1 MGQSKPY
8 RALLIA
14 GPTAS
19 GKTALALTLADRFG
33 GAIINTDSM
42 QVYRDLSIITARPT
56 EEEMARAPHFL
67 FGTVDAALNYSV
79 ARWLSDAT
87 AAFATAEAQGQL
99 PIFVGGTGLYFRAL
113 TEGLSDI
120 PPVPEAVRAELR
132 AWAEGRDPAALHERL
147 AQRDPETAAHL
158 RPTDPQRILR
168 ALEVFEATGRSLRS
182 FHAERGGA
190 VLRPDEVLSI
200 FLAPD
205 RDLLRARIDARF
217 DGMMAAG
224 AAQEV
229 TRLAER
235 GLDPALPAMRAHGVP
250 GIIRALNGDISME
263 EAIEKGKADTR
274 AYSKRQHTW
283 FRHQA
288 PDFIW
293 VKPEKAEEV
302 VEAFFLEGAKTP

>member
-1 MGQSKPY
+1 M

-19 GKTALALTLADRFG
+19 GKTALALSLADQFG

-56 EEEMARAPHFL
+56 AEETAHAPHYL
-67 FGTVDAALNYSV
+67 FGTVDAAENYSV
-79 ARWLSDAT
+79 ARWLADAG
-87 AAFATAEAQGQL
+87 AALRSIEAEGRF

-113 TEGLSDI
+113 TQGLSDI

-132 AWAEGRDPAALHERL
+132 DWAERRPAEDIHARLAAL
-147 AQRDPETAAHL
+147 DPEAAATL
-158 RPTDPQRILR
+158 RPSDPQRNLR
-168 ALEVFEATGRSLRS
+168 ALEVFTATGRSLLS
-182 FHAERGGA
+182 FHAERTGA
-190 VLRPDEVLSI
+190 VLQSDEVLSI

-224 AAQEV
+224 ALEEV
-229 TRLAER
+229 EQLAVR

-250 GIIRALNGDISME
+250 GLIRALHGEISMG

-274 AYSKRQHTW
+274 AYAKRQHTW

-288 PDFIW
+288 PDFAW
-293 VKPEKAEEV
+293 VKPDEAEAWV
-302 VEAFFLEGAKTP
+302 AAKKSQIAKTP

>member
-56 EEEMARAPHFL
+56 AEEMARAPHFL

-79 ARWLSDAT
+79 ARWLADAG
-87 AAFATAEAQGQL
+87 EALKQIEGEGRL

-120 PPVPEAVRAELR
+120 PPVPDEIRAELR
-132 AWAEGRDPAALHERL
+132 AWAEGRDPAALHARL
-147 AQRDPETAAHL
+147 AERDPETAAHL

-168 ALEVFEATGRSLRS
+168 ALEVIEATGRSLRS
-182 FHAERGGA
+182 FHDERRGA
-190 VLRPDEVLSI
+190 VLKSEEVLSI

-205 RDLLRARIDARF
+205 RDVLRARIDARF
-217 DGMMAAG
+217 DGMIASG
-224 AAQEV
+224 TVEEV
-229 TRLAER
+229 TRLAAR

-250 GIIRALNGDISME
+250 GIIRALHGDVSME
-263 EAIEKGKADTR
+263 DAIEKGKADTR

-288 PDFIW
+288 PDFVW
-293 VKPEKAEEV
+293 VKPEEAEGWV
-302 VEAFFLEGAKTP
+302 RDKMGCG

>member
-19 GKTALALTLADRFG
+19 GKTALALSLADRFG
-33 GAIINTDSM
+33 GAIINTNSM

-56 EEEMARAPHFL
+56 EEEMARALHFL

-79 ARWLSDAT
+79 ARWLSDVTFAFE
-87 AAFATAEAQGQL
+87 AAESQGLL

-113 TEGLSDI
+113 TEGLSAI

-132 AWAEGRDPAALHERL
+132 AWAEGRDPAALHARL
-147 AQRDPETAAHL
+147 TERDPKTAAHL

-182 FHAERGGA
+182 FHEERRGA
-190 VLRPDEVLSI
+190 ALNSGEVLSL

-205 RDLLRARIDARF
+205 RELLRARIDTRF
-217 DGMMAAG
+217 DGMIAAG
-224 AAQEV
+224 AVQEV

-235 GLDPALPAMRAHGVP
+235 KLDPALPAMRAHGVP
-250 GIIRALNGDISME
+250 GITRALHGDISME

-274 AYSKRQHTW
+274 AYAKRQHTW

-293 VKPEKAEEV
+293 VRPEEAEVWVGERIG
-302 VEAFFLEGAKTP
+302 L

>member
-1 MGQSKPY
+1 M

-19 GKTALALTLADRFG
+19 GKTALALSLADQFG

-56 EEEMARAPHFL
+56 AEEMARAPHHL
-67 FGTVDAALNYSV
+67 LGTVDAAENYSV
-79 ARWLSDAT
+79 ARWLADAG
-87 AAFATAEAQGQL
+87 AALRSIEAEGRF

-113 TEGLSDI
+113 TQGLSDI

-132 AWAEGRDPAALHERL
+132 DWAEGRAAEEIHARLAAL
-147 AQRDPETAAHL
+147 DPETAATL
-158 RPTDPQRILR
+158 RPSDPQRNLR
-168 ALEVFEATGRSLRS
+168 ALEVFTSTGRSLVS
-182 FHAERGGA
+182 FHAERKGA
-190 VLRPDEVLSI
+190 VLQSDEVLSI

-205 RDLLRARIDARF
+205 RDLLRARIDVRF

-224 AAQEV
+224 ALEEV
-229 TRLAER
+229 ERLAAR

-250 GIIRALNGDISME
+250 GLIRALRGDISFE

-288 PDFIW
+288 PDFTW
-293 VKPEKAEEV
+293 VKPEEAEAWV
-302 VEAFFLEGAKTP
+302 VAKKSEIAKTP

>member
-1 MGQSKPY
+1 MKAGSDK

-19 GKTALALTLADRFG
+19 GKTALALALADRLG
-33 GAIINTDSM
+33 GAIVNADSM
-42 QVYRDLSIITARPT
+42 QVYRDLWIITARPSDD
-56 EEEMARAPHFL
+56 EMARAPHHL
-67 FGTVDAALNYSV
+67 FGTVDAGENYSV
-79 ARWLSDAT
+79 ARWLSDAG
-87 AAFATAEAQGQL
+87 AALRACEAAGRL

-132 AWAEGRDPAALHERL
+132 AWAEGRDPAALHARL
-147 AQRDPETAAHL
+147 SERDPETAAHL

-182 FHAERGGA
+182 FHDERRGA
-190 VLRPDEVLSI
+190 VLKPEETLSL

-205 RDLLRARIDARF
+205 RDVLRARIDTRF
-217 DGMMAAG
+217 DGMIAAG
-224 AAQEV
+224 ALEEV
-229 TRLAER
+229 KALAAR

-250 GIIRALNGDISME
+250 GIIRALHGDISME

-274 AYSKRQHTW
+274 AYAKRQHTW

-288 PDFIW
+288 PDFTW
-293 VKPEKAEEV
+293 VKPEEAEVWVGER
-302 VEAFFLEGAKTP
+302 AGL

>member
-1 MGQSKPY
+1 M

-19 GKTALALTLADRFG
+19 GKTALALSLADQFG

-56 EEEMARAPHFL
+56 AEEMARAPHYL
-67 FGTVDAALNYSV
+67 FGTVDAAENYSV
-79 ARWLSDAT
+79 ARWLADAG
-87 AAFATAEAQGQL
+87 AALRSIEAEGRF

-113 TEGLSDI
+113 TQGLSDI
-120 PPVPEAVRAELR
+120 PPVPEAVRAALR
-132 AWAEGRDPAALHERL
+132 DWAEGRAAEDIHARLAAL
-147 AQRDPETAAHL
+147 DPETAATL
-158 RPTDPQRILR
+158 RPSDPQRNLR
-168 ALEVFEATGRSLRS
+168 ALEVFTATGRSLLS
-182 FHAERGGA
+182 FHAERKGA
-190 VLRPDEVLSI
+190 VLQSDEVLSI

-224 AAQEV
+224 ALQEV
-229 TRLAER
+229 ERLVAR

-250 GIIRALNGDISME
+250 GLIRALRGDISFD

-288 PDFIW
+288 PDFTW
-293 VKPEKAEEV
+293 VKPEEAEV
-302 VEAFFLEGAKTP
+302 WVGDAMRLVG

>member
-1 MGQSKPY
+1 M

-19 GKTALALTLADRFG
+19 GKTALALSLADQFG

-56 EEEMARAPHFL
+56 AEEMARAPHHL
-67 FGTVDAALNYSV
+67 LGTVDAAENYSV
-79 ARWLSDAT
+79 ARWLADAG
-87 AAFATAEAQGQL
+87 AALRSIEAEGRF

-113 TEGLSDI
+113 TQGLSDI

-132 AWAEGRDPAALHERL
+132 DWAEGRAAEEIHARLAAL
-147 AQRDPETAAHL
+147 DTETAAML
-158 RPTDPQRILR
+158 RPSDPQRNLR
-168 ALEVFEATGRSLRS
+168 ALEVFTATGRSLVS
-182 FHAERGGA
+182 FHAERKGA
-190 VLRPDEVLSI
+190 VLQSDEVLSI

-205 RDLLRARIDARF
+205 RDVLRARIDARF

-224 AAQEV
+224 ALEEV
-229 TRLAER
+229 ERLAAR

-250 GIIRALNGDISME
+250 GLIRALRGDISFD

-288 PDFIW
+288 PDFTW
-293 VKPEKAEEV
+293 VKPEEAEV
-302 VEAFFLEGAKTP
+302 WVGDAMRKNL

>member
-1 MGQSKPY
+1 M

-19 GKTALALTLADRFG
+19 GKTALALSLADQFG

-56 EEEMARAPHFL
+56 ADEMARAPHYL
-67 FGTVDAALNYSV
+67 FGTVDAAENYSV
-79 ARWLSDAT
+79 ARWLADAG
-87 AAFATAEAQGQL
+87 AALRSIEAAGRF

-113 TEGLSDI
+113 THGLSDI
-120 PPVPEAVRAELR
+120 PPVPEAVRSEVR
-132 AWAEGRDPAALHERL
+132 DWAEGRAPEDIHARLAAL
-147 AQRDPETAAHL
+147 DPETAATL
-158 RPTDPQRILR
+158 RPSDPQRNLR
-168 ALEVFEATGRSLRS
+168 ALEVFTATGRSLRS
-182 FHAERGGA
+182 FHAERKGA
-190 VLRPDEVLSI
+190 ALQSDEVLSI

-224 AAQEV
+224 AFEEV
-229 TRLAER
+229 EQLAMR

-250 GIIRALNGDISME
+250 GLIRALRGDISFD

-288 PDFIW
+288 PDFTW
-293 VKPEKAEEV
+293 VKPEAAEAWVRANVSEI
-302 VEAFFLEGAKTP
+302 AKTT

>member
-1 MGQSKPY
+1 M

-19 GKTALALTLADRFG
+19 GKTALALSLADQFG

-56 EEEMARAPHFL
+56 AEEMARAPHHL
-67 FGTVDAALNYSV
+67 LGIVDAAENYSV
-79 ARWLSDAT
+79 ARWLADAG
-87 AAFATAEAQGQL
+87 AALRSIEAEGRF

-113 TEGLSDI
+113 TQGLSDI
-120 PPVPEAVRAELR
+120 PSVPEAVRAELR
-132 AWAEGRDPAALHERL
+132 DWAEGRAAEDIHARLAAL
-147 AQRDPETAAHL
+147 DPETAATL
-158 RPTDPQRILR
+158 RPSDPQRNLR
-168 ALEVFEATGRSLRS
+168 ALEVFTATGRPLLS
-182 FHAERGGA
+182 FHAERTGA
-190 VLRPDEVLSI
+190 VLQSDEVLSI

-224 AAQEV
+224 ALEEV
-229 TRLAER
+229 ERLAAR

-250 GIIRALNGDISME
+250 GLIRALRGDISFD

-288 PDFIW
+288 PDFTW
-293 VKPEKAEEV
+293 VKPEEAEV
-302 VEAFFLEGAKTP
+302 WVAAKKSQIAKTP